1 MVFPEPADLAGKTSG
16 GSTPEGSDEEPE
28 TLRDRLDACLGSNDL
43 EAGACPCAGRGL
55 RSAWQGTMLQH
66 TISKPQPT
74 RLLCDRG
81 DSAPACSQWER

>member
-16 GSTPEGSDEEPE
+16 GSTPEGSEEEPE

-55 RSAWQGTMLQH
+55 R
-66 TISKPQPT
+66 
-74 RLLCDRG
+74 
-81 DSAPACSQWER
+81 